1 MGRDASRVEIG
12 ARLAALDIL
21 SGDPAGLARFYG
33 QTFGLVAR
41 QDGAAFECLAPQRRI
56 TFRPGQA
63 GQLDRMAFVFSTR
76 AEFERHRDALRS
88 RELACCDQGPDHH
101 AVLDPLGCRVEFLA
115 PSAAGDADAA
125 SASGPL
131 PARLQH
137 LGVRAPRPLE
147 LVRFYVDMLGFVLSD
162 RVLDAQG
169 DLTAAFLRTDAEHH
183 CLAIFRA
190 PVARFDH
197 FSCET
202 TDWEHLRH
210 WADHMAE
217 VGVDLAWG
225 IGRHGPG
232 NDTFLM
238 VKDVDGNMGEVSCDL
253 EVCAPERPAGQWAHR
268 PQTLNRWGVA
278 LMRS

>member
-1 MGRDASRVEIG
+1 MEIG
-12 ARLAALDIL
+12 AHLSALNICSSDPGGLAA
-21 SGDPAGLARFYG
+21 FYG
-33 QTFGLVAR
+33 QTFGLVACR
-41 QDGAAFECLAPQRRI
+41 DGEAYACQAPLRRI
-56 TFRPGQA
+56 TFMPGTA
-63 GQLDRMAFVFSTR
+63 GRLHRAAFSFSAR
-76 AEFERHRDALRS
+76 AAFERHRGDLRS
-88 RELACCDQGPDHH
+88 RDLSFCDEGPDRY
-101 AVLDPLGCRVEFLA
+101 AVLDPQGCRVEFLA
-115 PSAAGDADAA
+115 PSGDAGGELA
-125 SASGPL
+125 SSPRAL
-131 PARLQH
+131 DARLQH
-137 LGVRAPRPLE
+137 FGVRSPRPLE
-147 LVRFYVDMLGFVLSD
+147 LMRFYVDMLGFVLSD
-162 RVLDAQG
+162 RVLDAEG

-183 CLAIFRA
+183 SMAIFRA

-202 TDWEHLRH
+202 GTWEQLRH

-238 VKDVDGNMGEVSCDL
+238 VKDLDGNMGEISCDL
-253 EVCAPERPAGQWAHR
+253 EVCAPERPPGQWVHR

>member
-1 MGRDASRVEIG
+1 MEIG
-12 ARLAALDIL
+12 AHLSALDMG
-21 SGDPAGLARFYG
+21 SSDPGGLAQFYG
-33 QTFGLVAR
+33 QTFGLVASRDAEAEGYACRAPGR
-41 QDGAAFECLAPQRRI
+41 QI
-56 TFRPGQA
+56 TFSPGAA
-63 GQLDRMAFVFSTR
+63 GQLRRATFAFATQ
-76 AEFERHRDALRS
+76 AGFERHRDGLRT
-88 RELACCDQGPDHH
+88 RNLAFCDEAPDHY
-101 AVLDPLGCRVEFLA
+101 AVRDPLGCEVAFVAPARDERGQA
-115 PSAAGDADAA
+115 PSSS
-125 SASGPL
+125 SAL
-131 PARLQH
+131 EARLQH
-137 LGVRAPRPLE
+137 LGVRTPRPLD
-147 LVRFYVDMLGFVLSD
+147 LVRFYVDTLGFVLSD
-162 RVLDAQG
+162 RVLDATG

-183 CLAIFRA
+183 SLAIFRA

-202 TDWEHLRH
+202 ANWEQLRH

-238 VKDVDGNMGEVSCDL
+238 VKDFDGNMGEISCDL
-253 EVCAPERPAGQWAHR
+253 EVCTPERPPGQWAHC